1 MKIYKCTI
9 YGLIPILQCRI
20 CKDKINIYEF
30 PPSHVIT
37 FDRTFIPRSQYKA
50 FYNASNMCICNV
62 FNIFFFYSE
71 IKVFIDIKK
80 CIHAYNPT
88 FLTSQYN
95 KSFMNSFL
103 KIRNINLSR
112 DILMFKIKI
121 VGDIYM

>member
-1 MKIYKCTI
+1 MSSL
-9 YGLIPILQCRI
+9 LIEHLFPGASTKHFTMHQI
-20 CKDKINIYEF
+20 C
-30 PPSHVIT
+30 
-37 FDRTFIPRSQYKA
+37 
-50 FYNASNMCICNV
+50 V
-62 FNIFFFYSE
+62 FVMFLIFFFLLRD
-71 IKVFIDIKK
+71 KVFIDIKK